1 MTKVKSIFG
10 EFENPDAKNDEK
22 NLVENCQDFLT
33 STQSLLDILINEDTR
48 NKKNERWF
56 TSKELIQEGMVIC
69 MLLELIIAELIEEY
83 LSKYGNTAFINK
95 LIPYF
100 INRMIIKHRECIKP
114 YFYLIDIK
122 KCEESL
128 SKCI

>member
-1 MTKVKSIFG
+1 MSDVKSIFG

-22 NLVENCQDFLT
+22 NLVENCQDFLA
-33 STQSLLDILINEDTR
+33 SSESLLDILINEDSR
-48 NKKNERWF
+48 NQKNERWF

-69 MLLELIIAELIEEY
+69 MLHELIIAELIEEY
-83 LSKYGNTAFINK
+83 LSRYGGTAFINR

-100 INRMIIKHRECIKP
+100 INKMIIKHREWIKP
-114 YFYLIDIK
+114 YLYLIDIE

-128 SKCI
+128 NKCI